1 MAIHDTARADL
12 DEIRAFADGIA
23 TIYHQAAALQR
34 RINRYVAGVTA
45 IATDTADE
53 RERTFV
59 QMVQTFVSQE
69 DLARVGT
76 LLPTIGGLIATIET
90 DYQDFL

>member
-76 LLPTIGGLIATIET
+76 LLPTIGGLIAIIET